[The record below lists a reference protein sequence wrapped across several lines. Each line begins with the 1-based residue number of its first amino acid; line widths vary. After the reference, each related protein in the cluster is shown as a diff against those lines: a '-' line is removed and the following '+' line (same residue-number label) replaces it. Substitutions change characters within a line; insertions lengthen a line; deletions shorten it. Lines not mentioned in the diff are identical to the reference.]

1 MFFVSHAP
9 IDVDGK
15 DMIKFHDSRC
25 LFLFTATSKFD
36 HFTRRDYQEYVDKKG
51 GPEMLDDS
59 DPVAWFCIS
68 DNRQDVI
75 ELNDRCVSC

>member
-1 MFFVSHAP
+1 MSCANHNTTAT
-9 IDVDGK
+9 I
-15 DMIKFHDSRC
+15 
-25 LFLFTATSKFD
+25 ATSKFD

-51 GPEMLDDS
+51 GQEMLDDS

-75 ELNDRCVSC
+75 ELNDRCVYLT